1 MIYAKQVEPK
11 NQESHIDFAYEEI
24 NFSIYGNNK
33 LPSYTTDSF
42 KYILDLR
49 NDFWTYNGFL
59 AMSEN
64 ELIRYFNRELS
75 LYRNNKPYSI
85 EEIRML
91 KKYLYEDSALTICKI
106 ASIVLDTEW
115 NVVIIHGSSKSDWN
129 YLYYEKSMPIDK
141 RMIEKDYFNTGS
153 EFIISDNENFDDP
166 YYIYCYGDTNDEIR
180 KEIADDNHCDP
191 SEIKMF
197 VFNGYTEPVPIY
209 KEV

>member
-11 NQESHIDFAYEEI
+11 YQESHVDFAYEELVGI
-24 NFSIYGNNK
+24 SIYGNHK
-33 LPSYTTDSF
+33 LPSYRSDDF
-42 KYILDLR
+42 KFVIDLM
-49 NDFWTYNGFL
+49 NDYWIYDAFST
-59 AMSEN
+59 MDED
-64 ELIRYFNRELS
+64 ELLRYFNKEFTG
-75 LYRNNKPYSI
+75 YRRNKPYSI
-85 EEIRML
+85 EEIREL
-91 KKYLYEDSALTICKI
+91 KNCMYYNCDICKT
-106 ASIVLDTEW
+106 ASIILDGDW
-115 NVVIIHGSSKSDWN
+115 DVVTIHGSSQSEWN
-129 YLYYEKSMPIDK
+129 KLYYDKSLPIDK

-166 YYIYCYGDTNDEIR
+166 YYMYCYGDTNDEIR